1 MSYSYSKIS
10 RYQRCP
16 RSFYYHYI
24 EQIKVPF
31 QDTPI
36 FEKGRYIHHI
46 IEHYPNLPNF
56 EFKFKESLDQKDFYL
71 KNILEFIK
79 TNKKMNALLSPE
91 MSRLREKTFF
101 IDNEFHEVDTKEQAL
116 FEGTI
121 DYIGE
126 HKNTI
131 ILVDWKTGQSQKYAS
146 LDQLKFYSLYIFNK
160 FPDINNLKV
169 MLFFVE
175 QDKRKI
181 ESIDRIQYEDIKLK
195 YLNIVKE
202 IENDNQYIRKKS
214 QDCINCEFYN
224 NCKPFNIKLTKEN

>member
-10 RYQRCP
+10 RYLRCP
-16 RSFYYHYI
+16 RSYYYHYI
-24 EQIKVPF
+24 EQIKVSF

-46 IEHYPNLPNF
+46 IEHYPKLPKF
-56 EFKFKESLDQKDFYL
+56 EFKFKDTLEQKQFYEDY
-71 KNILEFIK
+71 ILSFIK
-79 TNKKMNALLSPE
+79 TNKKMNLLLSPK
-91 MSRLREKTFF
+91 MLRFREKTFF
-101 IDNEFHEVDTKEQAL
+101 IDENFQEVATKDLAL

-126 HKNTI
+126 HKDTI
-131 ILVDWKTGQSQKYAS
+131 LLVDWKTGQSQTYAS

-160 FPDINNLKV
+160 FPEINNLKV

-175 QDKRKI
+175 QNVLKI
-181 ESIDRIQYEDIKLK
+181 ESITRDYYEEIKIK
-195 YLNIVKE
+195 YLNIVKQ
-202 IENDNQYIRKKS
+202 IEKDTEYLRNKTK
-214 QDCINCEFYN
+214 DCVNCEFYN